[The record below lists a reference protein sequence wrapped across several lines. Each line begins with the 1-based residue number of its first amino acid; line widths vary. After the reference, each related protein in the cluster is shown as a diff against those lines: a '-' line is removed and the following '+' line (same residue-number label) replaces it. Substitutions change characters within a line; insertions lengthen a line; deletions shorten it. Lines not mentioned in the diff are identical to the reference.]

1 MAGKTDESRRNQSA
15 KRPLD
20 AFDRKILSAL
30 TRDARQTNAEI
41 GESVGLSPPAVFE
54 RIKRLRGNGVISSTA
69 ARLNGA
75 AVGKPML
82 TFVHVDADGWGKSQR
97 MMKLRDFPE
106 VEEIH
111 SVAGD
116 TCVVL
121 KVRTAHPQALEH
133 FLSQLY
139 VLPGVRGTKSYV
151 VLSTYLERPV
161 QADVT
166 EDWPAIPMPPV

>member
-1 MAGKTDESRRNQSA
+1 MVGKTDESRRNQSA

-54 RIKRLRGNGVISSTA
+54 RIKRLRGSGVISSTA

-82 TFVHVDADGWGKSQR
+82 TFVHVDADGCPRATLCG
-97 MMKLRDFPE
+97 L
-106 VEEIH
+106 V
-111 SVAGD
+111 
-116 TCVVL
+116 
-121 KVRTAHPQALEH
+121 
-133 FLSQLY
+133 
-139 VLPGVRGTKSYV
+139 
-151 VLSTYLERPV
+151 
-161 QADVT
+161 
-166 EDWPAIPMPPV
+166 